1 MKFASIDASRDRDI
15 DKPSR
20 IKVYLLFA
28 TATSV
33 SDTYVFPWNLWLRW
47 KKLPAVNVN
56 FVKKKKKKKA
66 KPSLFIFYRVVVGN
80 NRRREGEVARE
91 KKFTGEP
98 GECTIKF
105 IITPG
110 SMCRLAKGRVEG
122 NGSTLSDGRKIYS
135 LTGDKRVAR
144 HQGINKFRTTGCR
157 TFCSSSI
164 GISIRGHRSIRVAL
178 FLSHRQLSQPIYIIV
193 HIKNA

>member
-1 MKFASIDASRDRDI
+1 MTEISINLRGSKCIYFSQPRRAWVIPTCSREISGSDGKNYR
-15 DKPSR
+15 PSTL
-20 IKVYLLFA
+20 ISL
-28 TATSV
+28 
-33 SDTYVFPWNLWLRW
+33 
-47 KKLPAVNVN
+47 
-56 FVKKKKKKKA
+56 KKKKKKKA